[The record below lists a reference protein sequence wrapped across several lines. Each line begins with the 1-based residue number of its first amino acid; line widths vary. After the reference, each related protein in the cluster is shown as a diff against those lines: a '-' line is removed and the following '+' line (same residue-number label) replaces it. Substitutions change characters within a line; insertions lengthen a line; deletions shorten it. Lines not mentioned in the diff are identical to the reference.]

1 MAKETKF
8 VDVPQ
13 NAAQTS
19 MNDHAIFGWEV
30 RGTPQARNTTRITN
44 KGDVVREVKV
54 SITYMR
60 NPSSIPNY
68 SEIVELERE
77 YFKTRGYETIIKIIG
92 IVVGLFGFIGILG
105 VWAGK
110 EQYRGISA
118 LGTAICVVISII
130 LVKFFMKGN
139 NRRGEIAEEVR
150 SLMEES

>member
-8 VDVPQ
+8 VDVPEY
-13 NAAQTS
+13 AAQTS
-19 MNDHAIFGWEV
+19 VNDHAIFGWEV
-30 RGTPQARNTTRITN
+30 RGNPQARETKRITN

-77 YFKTRGYETIIKIIG
+77 YFKTRGYESIIKIIG

-110 EQYRGISA
+110 EHRGIAA

-130 LVKFFMKGN
+130 LVKFLMKGN